1 MKVRLI
7 HGIHSKEGNH
17 NMSRLLPHMQKAMPG
32 AKVELWD
39 YGFMG
44 FWQARWRNAGVARQ
58 LDLDCRLERNREPEI
73 WITHSNGAAIAY
85 LAVRNHGTP
94 VDMIININPAL
105 DHNLTAGVRRVET
118 IYSEQDRA
126 VDLSQWLPFHIW
138 GDQGKVGYKG
148 PRKNTISHN
157 ASRIGGPMEYKGHCD
172 LFSSV
177 RIEQWAYFFA
187 NRIDESNLNYT

>member
-17 NMSRLLPHMQKAMPG
+17 NMSRLLPYMQKAMPG
-32 AKVELWD
+32 AKVELWE

-44 FWQARWRNAGVARQ
+44 FWQARWKNNDVARH
-58 LDLDCRLERNREPEI
+58 LNLDCRVNRKSGPEI

-85 LAVRNHGTP
+85 LATRNHGTP

-105 DHNLTAGVRRVET
+105 DRNLTAGIRRVET
-118 IYSEQDRA
+118 IHSEQDRW

-148 PRKNTISHN
+148 PRKNTLSHN
-157 ASRIGGPMEYKGHCD
+157 ASAVGGPMAYTGHCD
-172 LFSSV
+172 LFTAT
-177 RIEQWAYFFA
+177 RLPHWAYFFA